1 MHTSGIVSL
10 AAFVSVLAA
19 GVPDV
24 ASQGS
29 AMSPSE
35 RAIVEHVRAQTTEG
49 LALLERAV
57 NINSGTMHLA
67 GVREVGRLFGAELES
82 LGFKTRWVDGAAFK
96 RAGHLVAEHPAAG
109 PRILLIGHLDTVFE
123 PDSPFQKFERLDE
136 RRARGPGAIDMKG
149 GDVIIVQVLKA
160 LKASGALDRMNVTVV
175 MTGDEEASGDPQDV
189 ARAALVAAAK
199 GVDVAIGF

>member
-10 AAFVSVLAA
+10 AAFMSVLAA

-35 RAIVEHVRAQTTEG
+35 RTIVEHVRAQTTEA

-67 GVREVGRLFGAELES
+67 GVREVGRLFGAELDT

-96 RAGHLVAEHPAAG
+96 RAGHLVAEHPGTG
-109 PRILLIGHLDTVFE
+109 PRFLLIGHLDTVFE
-123 PDSPFQKFERLDE
+123 KDNPFQKFERIDE
-136 RRARGPGAIDMKG
+136 RTARGPGIIDMKG
-149 GDVIIVQVLKA
+149 GDVVMLHALKA
-160 LKASGALDRMNVTVV
+160 LDGAGL
-175 MTGDEEASGDPQDV
+175 
-189 ARAALVAAAK
+189 L
-199 GVDVAIGF
+199 